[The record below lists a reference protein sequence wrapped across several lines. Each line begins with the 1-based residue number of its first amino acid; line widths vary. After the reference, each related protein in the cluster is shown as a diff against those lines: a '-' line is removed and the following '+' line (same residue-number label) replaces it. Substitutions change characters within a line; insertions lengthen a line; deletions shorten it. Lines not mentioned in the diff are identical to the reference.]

1 MRAKLLQLLARN
13 WPIKLAAV
21 LLALMLY
28 VAVQAQ
34 QPITQTFTM
43 KLDVEVPR
51 GRSLLQKPPTIQVQV
66 SGKGAELMRLR
77 TFPSAISMRVPDT
90 LSTSS
95 WRMRLENTD
104 VPVPKGVD
112 VSVRDI
118 TPREVTVSLDSVVRK
133 DVRIVPLVT
142 VVPESGFVARGG
154 LSISPSVAR
163 LVGPEE
169 NVAAVESVTTAPME
183 ITNVT
188 GAFTRVLPIDTHAL
202 GIVRIAPREVTVSGD
217 VQALVRRS
225 FAAVTIESGAGQT
238 TGVTLEPARVTVA
251 LEGPAERVERITRDS
266 IRVIAVL
273 TRDGNHARLRVLS
286 PQNLGARP
294 SLDSVTV
301 RRRTTTGRPRG

>member
-13 WPIKLAAV
+13 WPIKLASV

-43 KLDVEVPR
+43 KLDLEVPR

-66 SGKGAELMRLR
+66 SGKGAELLRLR
-77 TFPSAISMRVPDT
+77 TFPSAITMRVPDT
-90 LSTSS
+90 LSSSS
-95 WRMRLENTD
+95 WLMRLENTD

-118 TPREVTVSLDSVVRK
+118 TPREVTISLDSVIRK
-133 DVRIVPLVT
+133 DVRVVPLVT
-142 VVPESGFVARGG
+142 VEPESGFVIRGG

-169 NVAAVESVTTAPME
+169 NVGAIESVTTAPME

-202 GIVRIAPREVTVSGD
+202 GIVRIAPKEVTVSGD

-225 FAAVTIESGAGQT
+225 FAGVTIESGAGQL

-251 LEGPAERVERITRDS
+251 LEGPADRMERVTRDS

-273 TRDGNHARLRVLS
+273 TRDGSHARLRVLS
-286 PQNLGARP
+286 PQGLGAKP
-294 SLDSVTV
+294 TTDSVVV
-301 RRRTTTGRPRG
+301 RRRPTGGRPRG

>member
-51 GRSLLQKPPTIQVQV
+51 GRSLQQKPPTIQVQV
-66 SGKGAELMRLR
+66 SGKGAELLRLR
-77 TFPSAISMRVPDT
+77 TFPSAITMRVPDT
-90 LSTSS
+90 LSSSS
-95 WRMRLENTD
+95 WLMRLENAD

-112 VSVRDI
+112 VAVRDI
-118 TPREVTVSLDSVVRK
+118 TPREVTVSLDSVIRK
-133 DVRIVPLVT
+133 DVRVVPLVT
-142 VVPESGFVARGG
+142 VEPESGFVIRGG
-154 LSISPSVAR
+154 LSISPSVVR

-169 NVAAVESVTTAPME
+169 NVAGVESVTTAPME

-188 GAFTRVLPIDTHAL
+188 GAFTRILPIDTHAL
-202 GIVRIAPREVTVSGD
+202 GIVRIAPKEVTVSGD

-225 FAAVTIESGAGQT
+225 FTGVTIESGAGQL
-238 TGVTLEPARVTVA
+238 TGVTLEPARVTGA
-251 LEGPAERVERITRDS
+251 LEGPADRMERVTRDS

-273 TRDGNHARLRVLS
+273 TRDGSHARLRVLS
-286 PQNLGARP
+286 PQGLGARP
-294 SLDSVTV
+294 TADSVVV
-301 RRRTTTGRPRG
+301 RRRPAGGRPRG

>member
-13 WPIKLAAV
+13 WPIKLASV

-43 KLDVEVPR
+43 KLDLEVPR

-66 SGKGAELMRLR
+66 SGKGAELLRLR
-77 TFPSAISMRVPDT
+77 TFPSAITMRVPDT

-95 WRMRLENTD
+95 WLMRLENAD

-118 TPREVTVSLDSVVRK
+118 TPREVTISLDSVIRK
-133 DVRIVPLVT
+133 DVRVVPLVT
-142 VVPESGFVARGG
+142 VEPESGFVLRGG

-188 GAFTRVLPIDTHAL
+188 GAFTRVLPIDTQAL
-202 GIVRIAPREVTVSGD
+202 GIVRIAPKEVTVSGD

-225 FAAVTIESGAGQT
+225 FAGVTIESGAGQL

-251 LEGPAERVERITRDS
+251 LEGPADRMERVTRDS

-273 TRDGNHARLRVLS
+273 TRDGSHARLRVLS
-286 PQNLGARP
+286 PQGLGAKP
-294 SLDSVTV
+294 ATDSVVV
-301 RRRTTTGRPRG
+301 RRRPASGRPRG

>member
-51 GRSLLQKPPTIQVQV
+51 GRSLQQKPPTIQVQV
-66 SGKGAELMRLR
+66 SGKGAELLRLR
-77 TFPSAISMRVPDT
+77 TFPSAITMRVPDT
-90 LSTSS
+90 LSSSS
-95 WRMRLENTD
+95 WLMRLENAD

-112 VSVRDI
+112 VAVRDI
-118 TPREVTVSLDSVVRK
+118 TPREVTVSLDSVIRK
-133 DVRIVPLVT
+133 DVRVVPLVT
-142 VVPESGFVARGG
+142 VEPESGFVIRGG
-154 LSISPSVAR
+154 LSISPSVVR

-169 NVAAVESVTTAPME
+169 NVAGVESVTTAPME

-188 GAFTRVLPIDTHAL
+188 GAFTRILPIDTHAL
-202 GIVRIAPREVTVSGD
+202 GIVRIAPKEVTVSGD

-225 FAAVTIESGAGQT
+225 FTGVTIESGAGQL

-251 LEGPAERVERITRDS
+251 LEGPADRMERVTRDS

-273 TRDGNHARLRVLS
+273 TRDGSHARLRVLS
-286 PQNLGARP
+286 PQGLGARP
-294 SLDSVTV
+294 TADSVVV
-301 RRRTTTGRPRG
+301 RRRPAGGRPRG

>member
-1 MRAKLLQLLARN
+1 
-13 WPIKLAAV
+13 
-21 LLALMLY
+21 
-28 VAVQAQ
+28 
-34 QPITQTFTM
+34 M
-43 KLDVEVPR
+43 KLDLEVPR

-66 SGKGAELMRLR
+66 SGKGAELLRLR
-77 TFPSAISMRVPDT
+77 TFPSAITMRVPDT
-90 LSTSS
+90 LSSSS
-95 WRMRLENTD
+95 WLMRLENTD

-118 TPREVTVSLDSVVRK
+118 TPREVTISLDSVVKK
-133 DVRIVPLVT
+133 DVRVVPLVT
-142 VVPESGFVARGG
+142 VVPESGFVVRGG

-169 NVAAVESVTTAPME
+169 NVAGVESVTTAPME

-202 GIVRIAPREVTVSGD
+202 GLVRIAPKEVTVSGD

-225 FAAVTIESGAGQT
+225 FAGVTIESGAGQL

-251 LEGPAERVERITRDS
+251 LEGPADRMERVTRDS

-273 TRDGNHARLRVLS
+273 TRDGSHARLRVLS
-286 PQNLGARP
+286 PQGLGAR
-294 SLDSVTV
+294 STTDSVVV
-301 RRRTTTGRPRG
+301 RRRPTGGRPRG